1 MCALPDRSPATRRP
15 CRTPSSRF
23 SDGESDSEADAAL
36 EDEFAAAFQLRNAVA
51 IGAGGGRPRALTR
64 ASALFAA
71 HFASLLLRERGFVLA
86 RGDAEEM
93 LSQWL
98 ELPGDAVPS
107 EALWR
112 QLGDVE

>member
-1 MCALPDRSPATRRP
+1 MPDA
-15 CRTPSSRF
+15 PSSRF
-23 SDGESDSEADAAL
+23 SDSESDSEADAAL
-36 EDEFAAAFQLRNAVA
+36 EDEFGAAFQLRNAVA